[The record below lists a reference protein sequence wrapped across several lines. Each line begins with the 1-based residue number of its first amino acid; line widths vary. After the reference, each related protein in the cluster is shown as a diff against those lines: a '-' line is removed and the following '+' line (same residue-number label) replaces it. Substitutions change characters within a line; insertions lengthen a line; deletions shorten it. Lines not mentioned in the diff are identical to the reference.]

1 MTGDIL
7 HWVFVTFVV
16 CLPVVK
22 GGVIFSAKK
31 VASKRKNRW
40 KESGAF
46 FLTVVSMV
54 KSDR

>member
-1 MTGDIL
+1 M

-16 CLPVVK
+16 CLSVVK

-31 VASKRKNRW
+31 AASKRKNRW

-46 FLTVVSMV
+46 FLTVVSML
-54 KSDR
+54 KSD